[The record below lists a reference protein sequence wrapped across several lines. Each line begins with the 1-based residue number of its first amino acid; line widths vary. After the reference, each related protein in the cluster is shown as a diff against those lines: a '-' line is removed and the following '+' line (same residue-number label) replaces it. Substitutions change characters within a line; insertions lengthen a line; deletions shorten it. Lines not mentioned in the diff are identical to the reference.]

1 MFFKHIGFLGF
12 LNLKKNL
19 DRAQEGWEEA
29 LCGAGQPLPPLPCL
43 AAVVFALQSTTPN
56 TRCSFLLVPKVAE
69 LRSLYLLWRMEAE
82 PLLPFNLILFYF
94 KPSVQ

>member
-12 LNLKKNL
+12 LNLKKIWRGL
-19 DRAQEGWEEA
+19 RRWEEA

-82 PLLPFNLILFYF
+82 PLLPFNLI
-94 KPSVQ
+94 